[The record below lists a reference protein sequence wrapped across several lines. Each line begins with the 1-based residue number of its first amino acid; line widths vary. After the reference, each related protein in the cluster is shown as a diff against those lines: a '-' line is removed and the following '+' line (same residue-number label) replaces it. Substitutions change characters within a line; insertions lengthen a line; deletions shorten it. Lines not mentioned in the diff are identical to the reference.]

1 MENDKK
7 ENCLILGI
15 TLLLVLS
22 GIALRLYGLRT
33 RNLEYDEI
41 WTFAH
46 YVKLP
51 LREIF
56 TELAVP
62 NNHPL
67 NTLFIKYSVRIAG
80 AHQLLQLRLP
90 ALLAGLFLL
99 GGSWFALRRLTR
111 STAGACFGMLLLALN
126 IPLIHYSQTARG
138 YELQALFTAGV
149 MLSLIFFELDRTS
162 QYRRILWSALFLIS
176 AVATCLSV
184 TSGVIFVTALAL
196 SYVCLFTDFRKLT
209 DMKEWL
215 ARKELLTAFFFFAVF
230 VILWYGLNY
239 RTLAQGQSFG
249 NTVTSPVKF
258 LTFVWNTVTQ
268 LPLTLTIPAVL
279 AASVLLKDPFKRR
292 VALMGLFSTAL
303 VFCSALIFKAGD
315 FRVYIPL
322 IPILAFPAAL
332 IFESLTERLR
342 RFSLLVFCLLT
353 VIVVIQSN
361 AQYPKMNPPDLGV
374 VFVTAAQ
381 AIPAEA
387 LVIYSPTDSYVIAS
401 LFRKEFQMDQLRR
414 IKAAPVSLILMGD
427 TDSIGIF
434 QEWKSNTSA
443 CPVPANPLTRG
454 NLAGEIAYSEYLLR
468 PLQSGESLKEKFL
481 VVLIDEPTLEQF
493 RRYLNF
499 FKGQFQTAN
508 IFCFMTMGAGKT
520 TATPMSR
527 TRVLLYQSPEQ
538 SVEQML
544 ALQAERNSAI
554 RFFVIGEK

>member
-126 IPLIHYSQTARG
+126 IPLIHYSLTARG

-149 MLSLIFFELDRTS
+149 MLSLIFFELDRKS
-162 QYRRILWSALFLIS
+162 QYRRILWPALFLIS

-196 SYVCLFTDFRKLT
+196 S
-209 DMKEWL
+209 
-215 ARKELLTAFFFFAVF
+215 
-230 VILWYGLNY
+230 
-239 RTLAQGQSFG
+239 
-249 NTVTSPVKF
+249 
-258 LTFVWNTVTQ
+258 
-268 LPLTLTIPAVL
+268 
-279 AASVLLKDPFKRR
+279 
-292 VALMGLFSTAL
+292 
-303 VFCSALIFKAGD
+303 
-315 FRVYIPL
+315 
-322 IPILAFPAAL
+322 
-332 IFESLTERLR
+332 
-342 RFSLLVFCLLT
+342 
-353 VIVVIQSN
+353 
-361 AQYPKMNPPDLGV
+361 
-374 VFVTAAQ
+374 
-381 AIPAEA
+381 
-387 LVIYSPTDSYVIAS
+387 
-401 LFRKEFQMDQLRR
+401 
-414 IKAAPVSLILMGD
+414 
-427 TDSIGIF
+427 
-434 QEWKSNTSA
+434 
-443 CPVPANPLTRG
+443 
-454 NLAGEIAYSEYLLR
+454 
-468 PLQSGESLKEKFL
+468 
-481 VVLIDEPTLEQF
+481 
-493 RRYLNF
+493 
-499 FKGQFQTAN
+499 
-508 IFCFMTMGAGKT
+508 
-520 TATPMSR
+520 
-527 TRVLLYQSPEQ
+527 
-538 SVEQML
+538 
-544 ALQAERNSAI
+544 
-554 RFFVIGEK
+554 